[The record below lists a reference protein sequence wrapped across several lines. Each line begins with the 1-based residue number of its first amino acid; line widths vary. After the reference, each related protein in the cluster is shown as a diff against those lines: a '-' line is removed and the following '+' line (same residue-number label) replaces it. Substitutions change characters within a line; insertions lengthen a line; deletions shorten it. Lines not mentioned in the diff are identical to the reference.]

1 MEKVACFAA
10 FVACVGSLIAANID
24 AFENADFE
32 DGKSYGR
39 LNKFTVAGRGYGWN
53 MGGGARMT
61 GFQREVFVLP
71 VKKSLKLKK
80 GERYLFTMMTR
91 YNTKVVCGQIA
102 IETWNPETGKY
113 EGYWGRN
120 VIDIGGG
127 WNREE
132 LSFVPKRDL
141 DASKEKLNF
150 ILLACLDPHQPVKQC
165 RPQDYIDFDNATLSN
180 AEPLWHFCNTWP
192 THNWIFNENGIVRA
206 HTSFVGEFLKT
217 DARPEYVFSLLKP
230 DGVKLA
236 QTMAQERKGVLGAEF
251 GRLAYEGPAVLS
263 VELKDRGRT
272 LATKSRDVEVRR
284 TYQPKKGEV
293 FINIHGQAIVDGKP
307 FMPLGFYS
315 KLADPS
321 LYTPEQLE
329 RELKRL
335 HDAGFNYLVDY
346 CSYMLKSKESRDR
359 YYGLCE
365 KYGIRVLADD
375 FSGYMQ
381 TPEKI
386 GEIGPLAKE
395 LAQYPAIIGWYTMD
409 EASEDK
415 VPVLEKIRH
424 ELNRATPGHIV
435 LTCNIVAPEPFL
447 PTADVQ
453 SGDQYPISS
462 QPNAFEAAE
471 NYLVRAGACRP
482 AAAWHA
488 PQSFNGA
495 NYVPDVCDN
504 RAEYLK
510 KGREPTENEMLAVA
524 LSFVAN
530 GIAGFAFYSHFDL
543 TRGPVPELYEKR
555 WQDIASVAKTLRG
568 IEKHIVG
575 ARRAVDL
582 PHEDIHGR
590 TRVVAKYADDG
601 SVVVLTYGIRSEN
614 KAEFRLPNG
623 MRSLVPTCGFVK
635 RVDDKYVFE
644 GKELAC
650 DILK

>member
-1 MEKVACFAA
+1 MRCIWLVA
-10 FVACVGSLIAANID
+10 IAVCAGLSFGAGID

-32 DGKSYGR
+32 DGKGYGR
-39 LNKFTVAGRGYGWN
+39 LNKFTVVGRGYGWN
-53 MGGGARMT
+53 MGGGARMS

-71 VKKSLKLKK
+71 VKKSLRLKK

-91 YNTKVVCGQIA
+91 CNTKAACCQIA
-102 IETWNPETGKY
+102 LETWNPDTGAY
-113 EGYWGRN
+113 EGYWGRK
-120 VIDIGGG
+120 VFDIGGG

-132 LSFVPKRDL
+132 LSFVPRRDL

-150 ILLACLDPHQPVKQC
+150 ILQVAIDPHVGVTC
-165 RPQDYIDFDNATLSN
+165 DAARDYIDFDNATLSSE
-180 AEPLWHFCNTWP
+180 EPLWLFCNTWP
-192 THNWIFNENGIVRA
+192 THNWIFNEKGLVRA
-206 HTSFVGEFLKT
+206 HSSFVGEFLKEG
-217 DARPEYVFSLLKP
+217 ARPEYVFSLLKP
-230 DGVKLA
+230 DGSELA
-236 QTMAQERKGVLGAEF
+236 RTTAREKNGVLGVEF
-251 GRLAYEGPAVLS
+251 GRIAYEGPAVLS
-263 VELKDRGRT
+263 ATLRDRGRT
-272 LATKSRDVEVRR
+272 LATKTREVEVRP
-284 TYQPKKGEV
+284 TYRPKKGEV
-293 FINIHGQAIVDGKP
+293 FINIHGQAIVDGRP

-346 CSYMLKSKESRDR
+346 ASYMLKSKESRDR

-365 KYGIRVLADD
+365 KYGIRVLVDD

-381 TPEKI
+381 TPDKI

-415 VPVLEKIRH
+415 IPVLEKIRR

-453 SGDQYPISS
+453 SGDQYPI
-462 QPNAFEAAE
+462 NAESDAFLRAE
-471 NYLVRAGACRP
+471 NYLIRAAACRP

-488 PQSFNGA
+488 PQSFNGV
-495 NYVPDVCDN
+495 NYDPAVRTDRD
-504 RAEYLK
+504 AYLK
-510 KGREPTENEMLAVA
+510 KGREPTENEMLSVA

-530 GIAGFAFYSHFDL
+530 GISGFAFYSHFDL

-555 WQDIASVAKTLRG
+555 WRDIAAVGKTLRE
-568 IEKHIVG
+568 IEKFVVG

-582 PHEDIHGR
+582 PHKDVRGR
-590 TRVVAKYADDG
+590 TRILAKYADDG
-601 SVVVLTYGIRSEN
+601 SVVVLAYGLKADN
-614 KAEFRLPNG
+614 KATFSLPRE
-623 MRSLVPTCGFVK
+623 MRGLVPSYGFVK
-635 RVDDKYVFE
+635 KSGDGYVFE
-644 GKELAC
+644 GKDLTC